1 MWLNLEDNIIEEVI
15 EYSEELYQ
23 KAINEND
30 FSNSEI
36 DRVGDEVDANN

>member
-1 MWLNLEDNIIEEVI
+1 MKDNIIIENI
-15 EYSEELYQ
+15 EYTDELYQ

-30 FSNSEI
+30 FFFFFI

>member
-1 MWLNLEDNIIEEVI
+1 MEDNIIEEVI